1 MSTAGGVVI
10 GTRDPVFGRSLVEK
24 WASLIDFSTIPS
36 ALLAERLHARQT
48 EIALRRSI
56 ADILER
62 RSFRPVFQPIVEL
75 ATGEIV
81 GHEALTRF
89 ESGERPDRVFADA
102 WTVGL
107 GPDLEIATLTSAIA
121 AAHRL
126 PPGTWL
132 DLNISPR
139 LLFEAT
145 NLRSVLRAADRPMV
159 LEVTEHEIVDDY
171 VGFLKAVRTLGHDI
185 RLAVDD
191 AGAGVANFGHII
203 DLKPDFVKLDSSLV
217 SRVNAHLG
225 RQALIVGMRHFSRTS
240 GCRLVAEGI
249 QTELESRTLATL
261 GVEFGQGFWYG
272 SPTPVD

>member
-1 MSTAGGVVI
+1 
-10 GTRDPVFGRSLVEK
+10 
-24 WASLIDFSTIPS
+24 
-36 ALLAERLHARQT
+36 
-48 EIALRRSI
+48 LRRSI
-56 ADILER
+56 TDTLEFQ
-62 RSFRPVFQPIVEL
+62 SFQPVFQPIVEL

-89 ESGERPDRVFADA
+89 ATDQRPDRVFADA

-107 GPDLEIATLTSAIA
+107 GPDLELATLASAIESA
-121 AAHRL
+121 RRL

-139 LLFEAT
+139 LLLDAT
-145 NLRSVLRAADRPMV
+145 SLRSVLHTADRPIV

-171 VGFLKAVRTLGHDI
+171 VEFLKAVRTLGHDI

-217 SRVNAHLG
+217 RGVNAHLG

-240 GCRLVAEGI
+240 GCGLVAEGI
-249 QTELESRTLATL
+249 QTGLEARTLAKL

-272 SPTPVD
+272 SPTPVN